1 MISEVRRNFEEAK
14 DYLHTFL
21 SKWYYPSDVE
31 LLMDLAQMMYDGY
44 TISDLAQKH
53 GLPLKKIKQIISDLQ
68 QKAII
73 HQLQAAYGKAA

>member
-1 MISEVRRNFEEAK
+1 
-14 DYLHTFL
+14 
-21 SKWYYPSDVE
+21 
-31 LLMDLAQMMYDGY
+31 MDLAQMMYDGY
-44 TISDLAQKH
+44 TISDLARKH